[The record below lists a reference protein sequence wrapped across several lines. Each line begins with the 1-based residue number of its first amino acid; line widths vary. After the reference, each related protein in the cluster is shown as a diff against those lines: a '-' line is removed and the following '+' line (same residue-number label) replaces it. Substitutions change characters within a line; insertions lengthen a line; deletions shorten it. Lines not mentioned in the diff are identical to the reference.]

1 MPAEQLKIVRI
12 VTALEQQL
20 NIGNLSVNHRQ
31 KLQQQIGL
39 LRTKYPACFSTPS
52 PHD

>member
-1 MPAEQLKIVRI
+1 MPAEPLQIVRI

-39 LRTKYPACFSTPS
+39 LRTKYPACFNPAS
-52 PHD
+52 PYD